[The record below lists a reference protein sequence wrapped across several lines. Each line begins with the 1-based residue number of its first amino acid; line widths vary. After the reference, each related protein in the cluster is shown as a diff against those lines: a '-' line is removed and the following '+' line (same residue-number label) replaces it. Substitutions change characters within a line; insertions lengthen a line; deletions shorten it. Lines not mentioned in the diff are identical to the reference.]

1 MSTELPQ
8 AFTGTVTGTWTS
20 LPERTPAE
28 SLAVP
33 SACVSAKAELPHR
46 DRMLVAA
53 AAATTPLLRVCR
65 NLVVFL
71 LEEVGKADLGTWS
84 GCPRPARIRPYGR
97 GVARSLRSCLDDGR
111 NRASTA
117 GTARTMTGRLQTR
130 DRRRKKLTNAR
141 RGGIHSN
148 AFTESTL
155 RVHRQG
161 PLERERF
168 ARAMEKQFPERRK
181 STPDGPPVKGGRA
194 IRRR

>member
-1 MSTELPQ
+1 MLAQPLPKAGLSAATMSTELPQ

-28 SLAVP
+28 SLVVP
-33 SACVSAKAELPHR
+33 FACVSEKAELPHR

-97 GVARSLRSCLDDGR
+97 GVARRQSLTQTLPI
-111 NRASTA
+111 A
-117 GTARTMTGRLQTR
+117 GFTTPVTLTVLPHTLAWRLMG
-130 DRRRKKLTNAR
+130 A
-141 RGGIHSN
+141 
-148 AFTESTL
+148 
-155 RVHRQG
+155 
-161 PLERERF
+161 
-168 ARAMEKQFPERRK
+168 
-181 STPDGPPVKGGRA
+181 
-194 IRRR
+194 